1 MATPPRVSMLSGRG
15 SELGILRSQL
25 RLQFGSTS
33 ISPNFQGQHR
43 KITSLKYYFSC
54 RSEQIRDC
62 PSDVQA
68 PKSGNWFWADCSCV
82 HSWLG
87 GVLHQGFG
95 RWTRIQSDVFKS
107 HSYILTWLGVYLFQM
122 KFHQIW
128 YTRNRSTLCPLSLE
142 LLSACNTLSWWHWAV
157 IQTIHSFISP
167 QCPFRKAKGLVQR
180 VLFHPTKP
188 FLFVAVSS

>member
-54 RSEQIRDC
+54 RSEQIRGC

-107 HSYILTWLGVYLFQM
+107 HSYMAWSLFVSNEIPPDMIHKKSIYLVSAFIRAVVCLQYSLLMTLG
-122 KFHQIW
+122 
-128 YTRNRSTLCPLSLE
+128 RNSNYSFLYFSPVPLQESQRPRSTR
-142 LLSACNTLSWWHWAV
+142 AV
-157 IQTIHSFISP
+157 SPNQTISVCS
-167 QCPFRKAKGLVQR
+167 CK
-180 VLFHPTKP
+180 
-188 FLFVAVSS
+188 